1 MASIEAIEQL
11 IVWFAYTRL
20 LNGFEPGC
28 EILMKENTGDYTREL
43 KHAVWGY
50 FAGKIKTY
58 SRQIEQIGEKSLNI
72 KMDLKQLIQ
81 N

>member
-1 MASIEAIEQL
+1 
-11 IVWFAYTRL
+11 
-20 LNGFEPGC
+20 
-28 EILMKENTGDYTREL
+28 MKENTGDYTREL

-58 SRQIEQIGEKSLNI
+58 SRQIEQIGKNSLNI